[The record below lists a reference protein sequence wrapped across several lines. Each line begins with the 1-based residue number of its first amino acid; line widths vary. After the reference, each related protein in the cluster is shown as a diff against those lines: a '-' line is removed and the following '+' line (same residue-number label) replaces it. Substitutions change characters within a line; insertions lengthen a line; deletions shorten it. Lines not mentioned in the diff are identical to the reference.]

1 MHPEQT
7 KIDPFG
13 QKCTFSKIQD
23 GGGRHLEFR
32 KMLIVFRKYEAILTE
47 FEQHT
52 PGTNQYQ
59 SLLQFCF
66 QKQGGVRHL
75 KFRNMLIVSTNM
87 EQLSQNINS
96 VHLAQTYIDP

>member
-32 KMLIVFRKYEAILTE
+32 KMLIVSA
-47 FEQHT
+47 
-52 PGTNQYQ
+52 
-59 SLLQFCF
+59 
-66 QKQGGVRHL
+66 
-75 KFRNMLIVSTNM
+75 NMKRFSPNFISM
-87 EQLSQNINS
+87 
-96 VHLAQTYIDP
+96 HLAQTNIDPLGKNAHFSKSKMAAAAILNLEKC